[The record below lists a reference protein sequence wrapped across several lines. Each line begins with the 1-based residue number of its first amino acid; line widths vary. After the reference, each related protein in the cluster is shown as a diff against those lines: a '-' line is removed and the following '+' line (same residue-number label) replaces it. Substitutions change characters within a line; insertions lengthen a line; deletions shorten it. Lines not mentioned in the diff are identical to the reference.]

1 MRLKKYKTKKFS
13 AVDYRSFGNGRKS
26 RFHIFSFESFGS
38 NYNPNRIKYKT
49 CLILKIQ
56 ALTMS
61 LSTKLHRHTV

>member
-1 MRLKKYKTKKFS
+1 MRLKKYKTKQFS

-49 CLILKIQ
+49 YFENPGLNDV
-56 ALTMS
+56 S
-61 LSTKLHRHTV
+61 VH